1 MTLLAILAK
10 GGYASAMSTMNISLP
25 DDLRAYVD
33 EHVADEGY
41 ASSSEYIREL
51 IRDDRRKARLRKLLQ
66 AGAESPVVGV
76 ADDAYFASVHEWI
89 ERQAGS

>member
-1 MTLLAILAK
+1 
-10 GGYASAMSTMNISLP
+10 MNISLP

-51 IRDDRRKARLRKLLQ
+51 IRDDRRKAQLRGRLLE
-66 AGAESPVVGV
+66 GASSPLDETPHEQFV
-76 ADDAYFASVHEWI
+76 DDLRRDIRSH
-89 ERQAGS
+89 RRHNT

>member
-1 MTLLAILAK
+1 
-10 GGYASAMSTMNISLP
+10 MSTMNISLP

-66 AGAESPVVGV
+66 AGAESEFDIE
-76 ADDAYFASVHEWI
+76 ADDAYFSSLR
-89 ERQAGS
+89 ERARQRAVG

>member
-1 MTLLAILAK
+1 
-10 GGYASAMSTMNISLP
+10 MSTMNISLP

-51 IRDDRRKARLRKLLQ
+51 IRDDRRKAQLRGRLLE
-66 AGAESPVVGV
+66 GASSPL
-76 ADDAYFASVHEWI
+76 DETPHEQFFDELRRDI
-89 ERQAGS
+89 RSHRLHNT

>member
-1 MTLLAILAK
+1 
-10 GGYASAMSTMNISLP
+10 MSTMNISLP

-51 IRDDRRKARLRKLLQ
+51 IRNDRRKARLKQLLLE
-66 AGAESPVVGV
+66 GANSPRGPE
-76 ADDAYFASVHEWI
+76 ADDAYFAGLHERI
-89 ERQAGS
+89 ERRAAGQ